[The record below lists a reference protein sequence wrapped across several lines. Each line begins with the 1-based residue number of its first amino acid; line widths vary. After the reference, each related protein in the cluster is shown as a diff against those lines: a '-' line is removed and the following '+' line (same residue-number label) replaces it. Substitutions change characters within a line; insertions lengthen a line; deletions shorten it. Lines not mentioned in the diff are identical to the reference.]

1 MIKKNLRHLHSIVN
15 KQTYWHCFDGL
26 HLRVGA
32 KKDLGRVIDKLVRD
46 RAMSESAYGSMR
58 DRGDLYGKDS

>member
-1 MIKKNLRHLHSIVN
+1 MI
-15 KQTYWHCFDGL
+15 
-26 HLRVGA
+26 